1 MNQPRVLGI
10 IFDMDGVLCDSEP
23 FIREAAMRM
32 FEQTYHVE
40 VAPEDFAPFVGAGED
55 RFIGGVAE
63 KHGIKLVLPRDK
75 QRTYEIYLQ
84 IIKGR
89 LHPLGGAVEF
99 IRDAR
104 QRGLKLAL
112 ATAADRIKMQ
122 GNLAEIGI
130 PPETFNAIVMGEDVT
145 KKKPDPQVFLLA
157 AQRLGLEPA
166 ACLVI
171 EDAVN
176 GVKAGK
182 SAGARVLGITSTFS
196 PEQLK
201 DAGADEVAPDLAHV
215 PAGVV

>member
-1 MNQPRVLGI
+1 
-10 IFDMDGVLCDSEP
+10 
-23 FIREAAMRM
+23 
-32 FEQTYHVE
+32 
-40 VAPEDFAPFVGAGED
+40 
-55 RFIGGVAE
+55 
-63 KHGIKLVLPRDK
+63 
-75 QRTYEIYLQ
+75 
-84 IIKGR
+84 
-89 LHPLGGAVEF
+89 VEF